1 MPMASNRKDNF
12 KELVLRL
19 KFVIVSP
26 REGALKRLGNVGLL
40 MALMIWGVAKMPKG
54 NKWKCRRRRSHALLR
69 LVWEQLEK
77 LRFNSSTSI
86 ETTIITEDAI
96 VETKCL
102 IIERCKNNLAINKD
116 MKDKK
121 VKNLSFNDR
130 KIAKDNNFP
139 NSLLQLIFQ
148 DQTILL
154 IL

>member
-1 MPMASNRKDNF
+1 M
-12 KELVLRL
+12 
-19 KFVIVSP
+19 
-26 REGALKRLGNVGLL
+26 
-40 MALMIWGVAKMPKG
+40 
-54 NKWKCRRRRSHALLR
+54 
-69 LVWEQLEK
+69 
-77 LRFNSSTSI
+77 
-86 ETTIITEDAI
+86 EDVI

-116 MKDKK
+116 TKDKK